1 MLTTNG
7 NNGKKPYTLREIVEI
22 DYPEFWGGASESVRV
37 AGELQK
43 LAIEL
48 LPVYKKPLSVD
59 LEQLKAQEELQSFFV
74 NYLKARSIYGLA
86 YKISEIVDSECRNLA
101 MADNCQD
108 SDSIDNAEGEL
119 IDIMTLVE
127 SLSESIEAIFDDKT
141 GFSKLE
147 ELIDTYNSNRV
158 DTNRPNFDFPVL
170 PQWSYQD
177 IMYSIKNRGLLH
189 EDLWNSVLNDIAPKE
204 GIIVALMERPEDN
217 EMVRIY

>member
-7 NNGKKPYTLREIVEI
+7 NNGKNPYTLREIVEI

-74 NYLKARSIYGLA
+74 NYLKARTLYGLA
-86 YKISEIVDSECRNLA
+86 YKISEIVDRECRNLA
-101 MADNCQD
+101 VADNSQD
-108 SDSIDNAEGEL
+108 SDNIDKAKGEL

-141 GFSKLE
+141 GLSKLE
-147 ELIDTYNSNRV
+147 ELIDTFRI
-158 DTNRPNFDFPVL
+158 DTDKPKFDFLVL
-170 PQWSYQD
+170 PNWSYRD
-177 IMYSIKNRGLLH
+177 IMGSINNRGLLH

-204 GIIVALMERPEDN
+204 GSIVALMERPEDN

>member
-7 NNGKKPYTLREIVEI
+7 NNGKNPYTLREIVEI

-48 LPVYKKPLSVD
+48 LPVYRKPLSVD

-74 NYLKARSIYGLA
+74 NYLKARTIYGLA

-101 MADNCQD
+101 VADNCQD
-108 SDSIDNAEGEL
+108 SDNIDKAKGEL

-141 GFSKLE
+141 GFS
-147 ELIDTYNSNRV
+147 
-158 DTNRPNFDFPVL
+158 
-170 PQWSYQD
+170 
-177 IMYSIKNRGLLH
+177 
-189 EDLWNSVLNDIAPKE
+189 
-204 GIIVALMERPEDN
+204 
-217 EMVRIY
+217 

>member
-7 NNGKKPYTLREIVEI
+7 NNGKNPYTLREIVEI

-59 LEQLKAQEELQSFFV
+59 LEQLKTHEELQSFFV
-74 NYLKARSIYGLA
+74 NYLKARTIYGLA

-101 MADNCQD
+101 VADNCQD

-127 SLSESIEAIFDDKT
+127 SLSGTIEFFFDDKT
-141 GFSKLE
+141 GLSKLE
-147 ELIDTYNSNRV
+147 EMLDTFRIDT
-158 DTNRPNFDFPVL
+158 DKPKFDFLVL
-170 PQWSYQD
+170 PNWSYRD
-177 IMYSIKNRGLLH
+177 IMSSINNRGLLH

-204 GIIVALMERPEDN
+204 GSIVALMERPEDN

>member
-22 DYPEFWGGASESVRV
+22 DYPEFWGGASETVRV
-37 AGELQK
+37 VGELQN

-48 LPVYKKPLSVD
+48 LPVFKKPLSVD
-59 LEQLKAQEELQSFFV
+59 LEQLKTHEELQSFFV

-108 SDSIDNAEGEL
+108 SDSVDIAEGEL

-127 SLSESIEAIFDDKT
+127 SLSGSIESIFDDKT
-141 GFSKLE
+141 GLSKLE
-147 ELIDTYNSNRV
+147 EMLDTFRIDT
-158 DTNRPNFDFPVL
+158 DKPKFDFLVL
-170 PQWSYQD
+170 PNWSYRD
-177 IMYSIKNRGLLH
+177 IMGSINNRGLLH

-204 GIIVALMERPEDN
+204 GSIVALMERPEDN

>member
-7 NNGKKPYTLREIVEI
+7 NNGKNPYTLREIVEI
-22 DYPEFWGGASESVRV
+22 DYPEFWRGASETVRV
-37 AGELQK
+37 AGELQN

-59 LEQLKAQEELQSFFV
+59 LEQLKTHEELQSFFV

-86 YKISEIVDSECRNLA
+86 YEISEIVDRECRNLA
-101 MADNCQD
+101 VADNSQD
-108 SDSIDNAEGEL
+108 SDNIDNAEGEL

-147 ELIDTYNSNRV
+147 EMLDTFRIDT
-158 DTNRPNFDFPVL
+158 DKPKFDFLVL
-170 PQWSYQD
+170 PNWSYRD
-177 IMYSIKNRGLLH
+177 IMGSINNRGILH

-204 GIIVALMERPEDN
+204 ANIVALMERPEDN
-217 EMVRIY
+217 VMVRIY

>member
-48 LPVYKKPLSVD
+48 LPVLKGPLSVD
-59 LEQLKAQEELQSFFV
+59 FEQLKAQEELQSFFV

-127 SLSESIEAIFDDKT
+127 SLSGSIVSIFDDKT
-141 GFSKLE
+141 GLSKLE
-147 ELIDTYNSNRV
+147 EMLDTFRIDT
-158 DTNRPNFDFPVL
+158 DKPKFDFLVL
-170 PQWSYQD
+170 PNWSYRD
-177 IMYSIKNRGLLH
+177 IMGSINNRGLLH

-204 GIIVALMERPEDN
+204 GNIVALMERPEDN

>member
-7 NNGKKPYTLREIVEI
+7 NNGKNPYTLREIVEI
-22 DYPEFWGGASESVRV
+22 DYPEFWGGASETVRV
-37 AGELQK
+37 VGELQN

-48 LPVYKKPLSVD
+48 LPVLKKPLSVD
-59 LEQLKAQEELQSFFV
+59 LEQLKTHEELQSFFV

-86 YKISEIVDSECRNLA
+86 YKISEIVDRECHNLA

-108 SDSIDNAEGEL
+108 SDSVDIAEGEL

-127 SLSESIEAIFDDKT
+127 SLSGTIEFFFDDKT
-141 GFSKLE
+141 GLSKLE
-147 ELIDTYNSNRV
+147 EMLDTFRIDT
-158 DTNRPNFDFPVL
+158 DKPKFDFLVL
-170 PQWSYQD
+170 PNWSYRD
-177 IMYSIKNRGLLH
+177 IMGSINNRGLLH

-204 GIIVALMERPEDN
+204 GNIVALMERPEDN